1 MTWQDT
7 SKQRSEEASVSF
19 KEEKNMAT
27 IQVTE
32 NSLIVPI
39 EGVEQIPSQKTH
51 MPLIVRVLFGFL
63 LVTLS
68 LVGGLL
74 LIIIALIRAMRIKWF
89 RERLRG
95 LNKGRV
101 NPMTLNFAGGRSG
114 IWVTLTHVGRHS
126 GRAYTTPLLAQRFG
140 DGFLLALFYGADV
153 DWCRNVLAAGKCTLT
168 WHEQEYPLERPELLE
183 RSEAMK
189 AFPVFTRVLYTA
201 GGINQ
206 FLWVH
211 QQKEV
216 PVKVSANDSL
226 PLPTSPPAQS

>member
-1 MTWQDT
+1 M
-7 SKQRSEEASVSF
+7 
-19 KEEKNMAT
+19 
-27 IQVTE
+27 
-32 NSLIVPI
+32 
-39 EGVEQIPSQKTH
+39 QISAQKTP
-51 MPLIVRVLFGFL
+51 MPLIVRVLFAFL

-68 LVGGLL
+68 FVGGFLLL
-74 LIIIALIRAMRIKWF
+74 LIALMRAMRTKWF

-101 NPMTLNFAGGRSG
+101 NPMTLKFAGGRSG

-140 DGFLLALFYGADV
+140 DGFLLALFYGVDV
-153 DWCRNVLAAGKCTLT
+153 DWCRNVLAVGKCTLT

-183 RSEAMK
+183 RAEAMK
-189 AFPVFTRVLYTA
+189 AFPVFTRVLYMA

-216 PVKVSANDSL
+216 PAQVSANGGITL
-226 PLPTSPPAQS
+226 